1 MEWHTMMSIPFMAL
15 QTGTPKLSGTRIA
28 EALIIAAVTAWAT
41 SYITVA
47 KLETKTEL
55 RAEYTEKQFNEQRD
69 RRDKEIDQL
78 RATMSEESA
87 RRQVQYEALRA
98 DTQKIAL
105 AVERISTGKI
115 R

>member
-1 MEWHTMMSIPFMAL
+1 MMSIPFMAL

-55 RAEYTEKQFNEQRD
+55 RA
-69 RRDKEIDQL
+69 
-78 RATMSEESA
+78 TMSEESA